1 MHIRVG
7 TLVFVLCACLAGQA
21 GPQVMRNVAVTV
33 KGEGEEPTIHVRNE
47 YSSPATA
54 WILQCETPQGGSRYY
69 WNDQELSFKS
79 ASIAPGQEI
88 TFKFPQIVAPM
99 RQQAANNGTCS
110 DFHAI
115 AAVFS
120 DGTVSGDLAWINAVV
135 ADRRQAYQD
144 IGKATGMLSTAISK
158 GNETAAV
165 IQELTDWQKSE
176 APAGM
181 NVRPSSTRGPS
192 WGSQSRGTALPKMR
206 FSRSPV
212 PGVALW
218 LVSSESMK
226 LPDAIKALSDWRDRL
241 AKLAPVAETGTGT
254 PSPSP
259 DRTFTTGPFTPPSE
273 PDLLGKAAPEFTL
286 PDVDG
291 REITLASLRG
301 KPILLDFWAT
311 WCEPCRAATP
321 HIQALHDQYKDKSL
335 MVLGIDTNEPAETA
349 RKYFVEQKYTFANLL
364 GSGSDVIRNY
374 GANGIPLVILIDKDG
389 VVRYVHRG
397 WGTGMDLTP
406 EVKKLIEH

>member
-1 MHIRVG
+1 M
-7 TLVFVLCACLAGQA
+7 
-21 GPQVMRNVAVTV
+21 N
-33 KGEGEEPTIHVRNE
+33 
-47 YSSPATA
+47 
-54 WILQCETPQGGSRYY
+54 TPRPLRPGSCNAKHRRADPRYY

-88 TFKFPQIVAPM
+88 AFKFPQMAPPM

-115 AAVFS
+115 AAVFT

-144 IGKATGMLSTAISK
+144 IAKATDILNTGISK
-158 GNETAAV
+158 GIDTPNV
-165 IQELTDWQKSE
+165 IQQLTDWQKSE
-176 APAGM
+176 VPAGM
-181 NVRPSSTRGPS
+181 NARPSSTRGAS
-192 WGSQSRGTALPKMR
+192 WGFQSRGTAPPKMR

-218 LVSSESMK
+218 LVGSEAMK
-226 LPDAIKALSDWRDRL
+226 LPDAVKALTDWRDRL
-241 AKLAPVAETGTGT
+241 AKLAPVAETGT
-254 PSPSP
+254 PSPAP

-273 PDLLGKAAPEFTL
+273 PELLGKAAPEFTL
-286 PDVDG
+286 KDVDG

-301 KPILLDFWAT
+301 KPVLLDFWAT
-311 WCEPCRAATP
+311 WCEPCRVATP
-321 HIQALHDQYKDKSL
+321 HIQALHDQYKDKGL

-349 RKYFVEQKYTFANLL
+349 RKYFVDQKYTFANLL
-364 GSGSDVIRNY
+364 GSGSDVIKNY

-389 VVRYVHRG
+389 VVRYIHRG
-397 WGTGMDLTP
+397 WRTGMDLTP
-406 EVKKLIEH
+406 EVKKLIEP